1 MKRDN
6 ARTSC
11 VAYWY
16 CHRASCCPIAARAV
30 CVGSTAGEGSLGLER
45 RSELGRQAAWPCAG
59 HARHVF
65 SSLESIFVN
74 RRGHRAAIMH
84 RRRVPIIGA
93 AMSEPAAAE

>member
-11 VAYWY
+11 VAYRC
-16 CHRASCCPIAARAV
+16 CHRASCCPIAARAA

-45 RSELGRQAAWPCAG
+45 RSELGRQAPGLARAMLGTFLEPRIDICQLAG
-59 HARHVF
+59 P
-65 SSLESIFVN
+65 SS
-74 RRGHRAAIMH
+74 H

>member
-16 CHRASCCPIAARAV
+16 CHRASCCPIAARAA

-45 RSELGRQAAWPCAG
+45 RSELGRQAPG
-59 HARHVF
+59 LARAMLGTF
-65 SSLESIFVN
+65 SRASNRYLSIGGVIEPSAP
-74 RRGHRAAIMH
+74 RSDHRC
-84 RRRVPIIGA
+84 GD
-93 AMSEPAAAE
+93 E

>member
-45 RSELGRQAAWPCAG
+45 RSEPGRQAPGLARAMLGTFSRASIDICQSAG
-59 HARHVF
+59 P
-65 SSLESIFVN
+65 SS
-74 RRGHRAAIMH
+74 H

>member
-11 VAYWY
+11 VAYRC
-16 CHRASCCPIAARAV
+16 CHRASCCPIAARAA

-45 RSELGRQAAWPCAG
+45 RSELGRQAPGLARAMLGTFSRASNRYLSIGGAG
-59 HARHVF
+59 P
-65 SSLESIFVN
+65 SS
-74 RRGHRAAIMH
+74 H